1 MSIGGPAIRAT
12 PHRLDCDAGAMTAAA
27 APAIGRRD
35 GRFLQPPQGGWTFV
49 GFAWIWGMGIL
60 LPLAG
65 LVVFSFVSTRGVQFV
80 FEPTLRAYYEIFAY
94 SGWAVI
100 QRSLRIAATITF
112 LELTIAFPFAVW
124 LAKGARSPRV
134 KLVIFSL
141 LVVPFFLSPASR
153 TIVWRVVLGR
163 EGPVNSLL
171 MALGIVDEPIDW
183 LLFSE
188 PAVHFGF
195 IGPYFPSMVW
205 PIFLSVSLIDDDIL
219 EASKDLGARP
229 LDTLRHIIVPLAMPG
244 ILAGI
249 IFTFVPLLGDTVVAQ
264 LVGGGNVLLLS
275 ASITNLITVM
285 NYAAAAAMS
294 VFVLALML
302 LLQFPLLWTLQRIGG
317 VGEIFASLR
326 R

>member
-1 MSIGGPAIRAT
+1 MSIAGPAIRAT

-49 GFAWIWGMGIL
+49 GFAWIWGLGIL

-65 LVVFSFVSTRGVQFV
+65 LVVFSFVSTKGVQFV

-100 QRSLRIAATITF
+100 QRSLRIAATMTF
-112 LELTIAFPFAVW
+112 LELAIAFPFAVW

-163 EGPVNSLL
+163 EGPVNSLI
-171 MALGIVDEPIDW
+171 MALGIVDEPVDW

-205 PIFLSVSLIDDDIL
+205 PILPGDSHGVSRVKDVLNAKTSVVRAARADLLI
-219 EASKDLGARP
+219 ERP
-229 LDTLRHIIVPLAMPG
+229 
-244 ILAGI
+244 
-249 IFTFVPLLGDTVVAQ
+249 
-264 LVGGGNVLLLS
+264 
-275 ASITNLITVM
+275 
-285 NYAAAAAMS
+285 
-294 VFVLALML
+294 
-302 LLQFPLLWTLQRIGG
+302 
-317 VGEIFASLR
+317 EE
-326 R
+326 